1 MNLIDYYITPEEYE
15 TAERN
20 GISRVLLDKRVRD
33 LLWDKET
40 AINKP
45 PRKQDYSLSKYA
57 DVAEQNGIHRNTFFT
72 RVKSGMPPEKAMMKP
87 LQDKKKWSE
96 QMKQRRKKRYP
107 AFVYEKIK
115 EIGLTA
121 SNFHQRML
129 TGRYTLYE
137 ACTIPKRTREQC
149 ARMSHE
155 SRRRSIS

>member
-1 MNLIDYYITPEEYE
+1 MYDYYITPEEYE

-72 RVKSGMPPEKAMMKP
+72 RVKSGMPPEKAMMRSEEHTSE
-87 LQDKKKWSE
+87 LQSRLDIVCRLLLENKKLIHARTH
-96 QMKQRRKKRYP
+96 RRQG
-107 AFVYEKIK
+107 V
-115 EIGLTA
+115 
-121 SNFHQRML
+121 
-129 TGRYTLYE
+129 
-137 ACTIPKRTREQC
+137 
-149 ARMSHE
+149 
-155 SRRRSIS
+155 

>member
-1 MNLIDYYITPEEYE
+1 MYDYYITPEEYE

-45 PRKQDYSLSKYA
+45 PRKQDYSLSKYD

-72 RVKSGMPPEKAMMKP
+72 RVKSGIQPEKAMMKP

-107 AFVYEKIK
+107 ALEYNKHNDIE
-115 EIGLTA
+115 LTA
-121 SNFHQRML
+121 SNSHQRKL
-129 TGRYTLYE
+129 TSRYTLYKG
-137 ACTIPKRTREQC
+137 CTIPKRMREQC
-149 ARMSHE
+149 SRLSQD
-155 SRRRSIS
+155 SRRRNIS